1 MELTHLK
8 QSITDTIPPGSNH
21 LLVAVSGGVDS
32 VVLLHA
38 LKGVSAELGV
48 TLEVAHLDHQIR
60 PESSADADF
69 VQKLCLQWD
78 IPCHIESCDVPALAG
93 EDKISLEMAGRQ
105 VRRVFLQQVAEE
117 INAEQIVLA
126 HHRNDQVETFMLRL
140 LRGSGQS
147 GLASMRVQQ
156 GLWWRPLLGCSR
168 EQILEYAR
176 QHKLSW
182 VEDQSNSDPAF
193 LRNRLRSQLLPQ
205 LVAVNPQFYNRV
217 AGLTE
222 QFQLEDDYWQEQVE
236 QKFAELVVSRHDGLR
251 LSRTALLALHPALR
265 MRILREAL
273 RQVRG
278 DLQRIE
284 SIHLQA
290 IESLL
295 VGRRSQAQLD
305 LPGGWVARRYQTL
318 WFRNV
323 APELPEP
330 FDLSL
335 PIPGELVLPDGR
347 VLRVSL
353 QTEQEGESLNVA
365 EYSFADLPQ
374 SLRVRSWHA
383 GDRFEPSGMVG
394 HKRLKNFFADNRV
407 EFEKRL
413 NTPLLVSGE
422 EILWVVGMRRSRH
435 AGAGHDRGITL
446 RVELL

>member
-1 MELTHLK
+1 MKLSLLAKSLIRTFPSGTE
-8 QSITDTIPPGSNH
+8 S

-38 LKGVSAELGV
+38 LKSVSAELGI

-69 VQKLCLQWD
+69 VQKLCVQWD
-78 IPCHIESCDVPALAG
+78 VSCHVESCDVPVLAG
-93 EDKISLEMAGRQ
+93 EGKISLEMAGRQ
-105 VRRVFLQQVAEE
+105 ARRELLLRVVGGMDAGLIAV
-117 INAEQIVLA
+117 A
-126 HHRNDQVETFMLRL
+126 HHRDDQVETFMLRL

-147 GLASMRVQQ
+147 GLSSMRIQQ

-168 EQILEYAR
+168 EQIVAYAR
-176 QHKLSW
+176 HHELCW
-182 VEDQSNSDPAF
+182 VEDQSNSDPTF

-205 LVAVNPQFYNRV
+205 FVEINPQFYNRV

-222 QFQLEDDYWQEQVE
+222 QFQAEDDYWQEQVE
-236 QKFAELVVSRHDGLR
+236 RHFADLLVSHHDGLR

-273 RQVRG
+273 HQVRG
-278 DLQRIE
+278 TLQRIE
-284 SIHLQA
+284 SVHLQA

-295 VGRRSQAQLD
+295 VSQRSQAQLD
-305 LPGGWVARRYQTL
+305 LPECWVARRYQTL
-318 WFRNV
+318 WFRDV
-323 APELPEP
+323 APLLPKP
-330 FDLSL
+330 FDLSVS
-335 PIPGELVLPDGR
+335 IPGELELPDGR

-353 QTEQEGESLNVA
+353 QPEQEGESLNVT

-374 SLRVRSWHA
+374 SLRVRSWRA
-383 GDRFEPSGMVG
+383 GDRFEPSAMVG
-394 HKRLKNFFADNRV
+394 HKRLKNFFVDNRV
-407 EFEKRL
+407 ELEQRL

-422 EILWVVGMRRSRH
+422 EILWVAGMRRSRH
-435 AGAGHDRGITL
+435 AIAGHDKGPVL